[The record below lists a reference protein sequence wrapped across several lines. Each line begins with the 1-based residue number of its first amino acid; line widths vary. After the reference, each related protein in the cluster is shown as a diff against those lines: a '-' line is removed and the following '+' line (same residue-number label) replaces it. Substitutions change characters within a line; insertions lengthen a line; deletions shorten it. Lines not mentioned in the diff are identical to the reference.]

1 MALLVDPALPPDR
14 RDRGPCGR
22 VGDLLN
28 LTRMTNLCYSQ
39 WRFVVAQK
47 IDLSSRAAES

>member
-1 MALLVDPALPPDR
+1 MALLVDPALLPDR

-28 LTRMTNLCYSQ
+28 LTRK
-39 WRFVVAQK
+39 WRFVTAQK